1 MPKKSKPVENDPK
14 AAWQNDAETL
24 NYEEALQALDL
35 LLAKLQDESLP
46 LSELQSSHQRAEIYL
61 SRCERLLSETEQ
73 NVLQLDPET
82 LTTDTYEQR
91 KNA

>member
-14 AAWQNDAETL
+14 ATWQNDAETL

-73 NVLQLDPET
+73 TVLQLDPET
-82 LTTDTYEQR
+82 LTTDTFEQR
-91 KNA
+91 KDA

>member
-14 AAWQNDAETL
+14 AAWQNDAESL
-24 NYEEALQALDL
+24 DYEGALQALDL

-61 SRCERLLSETEQ
+61 SRCELLLSETEQ
-73 NVLQLDPET
+73 TVLQLDPET
-82 LTTDTYEQR
+82 LTTDTFEQR
-91 KNA
+91 KDA

>member
-14 AAWQNDAETL
+14 ATWQNDAETL

-35 LLAKLQDESLP
+35 LLTKLQDESLP
-46 LSELQSSHQRAEIYL
+46 LSELQSSHQRAEIFL

-82 LTTDTYEQR
+82 LTTETFEQR
-91 KNA
+91 NDA